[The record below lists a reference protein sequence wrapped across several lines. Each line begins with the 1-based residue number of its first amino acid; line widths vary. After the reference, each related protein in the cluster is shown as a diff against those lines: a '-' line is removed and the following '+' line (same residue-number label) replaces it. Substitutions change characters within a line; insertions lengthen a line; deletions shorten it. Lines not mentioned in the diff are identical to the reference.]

1 MKKISVIAIRTTNYK
16 VLGLNLWGL
25 HSSIPT
31 FIGNGDQA
39 YKIMVFIRQILNRS
53 RLGKIN
59 LTDDLHEKLNLALWH
74 YFNYHFSYQ
83 KGLDDC
89 FWGIN
94 QMIAPAQWQ
103 IWIKEYKKEKKL
115 ARKEARRSK
124 QTHSVRWLSNSPN
137 VIFVTPSGKKMTGR
151 LRSTKKYALLEPA
164 QSNTAAYVIET
175 QYLVN
180 DIIDL
185 QTIPHRRFI
194 HHRANQ
200 KKVFQLL
207 KDK

>member
-1 MKKISVIAIRTTNYK
+1 MKEISVIAIRTTSYK
-16 VLGLNLWGL
+16 VLGLNLWGF

-31 FIGNGDQA
+31 YIGNGDKA
-39 YKIMVFIRQILNRS
+39 YKVMIFIRQILNRS
-53 RLGKIN
+53 RLGKIS
-59 LTDDLHEKLNLALWH
+59 LTDDWYEKLNLALWH
-74 YFNYHFSYQ
+74 YLNHHFPYQ

-103 IWIKEYKKEKKL
+103 IWLKEYKKEKKL

-124 QTHSVRWLSNSPN
+124 QTHSVRWLTNSPN

-151 LRSTKKYALLEPA
+151 LRSTKKYALLEPSK
-164 QSNTAAYVIET
+164 SNTAAYVIET
-175 QYLVN
+175 KYLTDDN
-180 DIIDL
+180 IDL
-185 QTIPHRRFI
+185 RTTPHQRFI
-194 HHRANQ
+194 HHRAGQ
-200 KKVFQLL
+200 KKAFRLL